1 MIWLIFRIL
10 SHSAVA
16 QGFLILAF
24 GNCRS
29 IHFQLNLTQKF
40 EILSKFQSF
49 WAIVVICNNSGS
61 KVRHTRWIFLG
72 PQIALQMTCNGQISE
87 PNPNEY
93 VLARAF
99 QGNLKLSPIFLE
111 LLTSYTHLFNTEP
124 RFFIIIWNFPA
135 RANVYVVGTYLQV
148 NIFICYV
155 IMSKNARS
163 LFSTMNKY
171 R

>member
-1 MIWLIFRIL
+1 MIWPKNLQSWVHSGCFELFWSSVTPVDQKLDILGEFFR
-10 SHSAVA
+10 SANC
-16 QGFLILAF
+16 LANDMQWVDRWAKPQWTCF
-24 GNCRS
+24 GWGSSREPP
-29 IHFQLNLTQKF
+29 IEPKF
-40 EILSKFQSF
+40 
-49 WAIVVICNNSGS
+49 
-61 KVRHTRWIFLG
+61 
-72 PQIALQMTCNGQISE
+72 
-87 PNPNEY
+87 
-93 VLARAF
+93 
-99 QGNLKLSPIFLE
+99 FLE

>member
-1 MIWLIFRIL
+1 MILPIFRIL

-61 KVRHTRWIFLG
+61 KVRHTRWI
-72 PQIALQMTCNGQISE
+72 ALQMTCNGQISE

-111 LLTSYTHLFNTEP
+111 LLASYTHLFNTEP
-124 RFFIIIWNFPA
+124 RFFFHYLNFPA
-135 RANVYVVGTYLQV
+135 RANVYVVGTGTYLQV